1 MQKKRAGHAFI
12 KLLNNMLE
20 KIVYT
25 QLQKHGKFF
34 RKYSSFTSL
43 EGRFFKLSLSISHS
57 AIKYS

>member
-1 MQKKRAGHAFI
+1 
-12 KLLNNMLE
+12 MLE

-43 EGRFFKLSLSISHS
+43 EGRFFKLSLNISHS